1 MIYIQ
6 DDLTITP
13 HEVRAENGTLLSMPV
28 AEEAE
33 PLIRRYL
40 PFVRLITV
48 GEGEERKVVDAQDD
62 KEAVGHTM
70 GLEED
75 QAKFLSNLAVGRA
88 VVFNGNWPKAIQ
100 VQISQTFRTD
110 AKIPKDENKIL
121 RSGALAFYAEDYKT
135 RRFRHVASADEE
147 AVGSGLGGERQ
158 ERARTY

>member
-33 PLIRRYL
+33 PLIRRYM

-62 KEAVGHTM
+62 KEARAAYEAENTPSDEEL
-70 GLEED
+70 LEQKKNE
-75 QAKFLSNLAVGRA
+75 ARA
-88 VVFNGNWPKAIQ
+88 RRA
-100 VQISQTFRTD
+100 S
-110 AKIPKDENKIL
+110 IL
-121 RSGALAFYAEDYKT
+121 RAFDTYKANVYYGIESETADEKTAILAWYSGLLELPEHVTLEKETVWPETPERIERYMT
-135 RRFRHVASADEE
+135 RRSEKWQA
-147 AVGSGLGGERQ
+147 
-158 ERARTY
+158 